1 MEQEAKPAL
10 NFPATFCCNCGS
22 TGCESQVQETR
33 VSRYFGIGRTGT
45 TFHLQVPICNACRRT
60 MRRRPPSFF
69 GTLLVVGLIMGGCFL
84 ALLLLASAVTLPVW
98 IGIHMLS
105 ISSVLGLVLTLVFYR
120 LRRARPPKTTFYQP
134 VRIKVARVHFADLM
148 HGAGNVAFM
157 KLAFT
162 NQEYLNIFRDANRD
176 AIAAGRLA
184 VVRA

>member
-10 NFPATFCCNCGS
+10 NFPATCCCNCGA
-22 TGCESQVQETR
+22 TGCESQVQDTR
-33 VSRYFGIGRTGT
+33 VSRYFGIGRSGT
-45 TFHLQVPICNACRRT
+45 TFHLQVPICAACRRT
-60 MRRRPPSFF
+60 TRRRPPSFF
-69 GTLLVVGLIMGGCFL
+69 GMLLVVGLTVGGCFL
-84 ALLLLASAVTLPVW
+84 TMLLLASAVTLPVW
-98 IGIHMLS
+98 IGIHMWS

-134 VRIKVARVHFADLM
+134 VRIKIARVHFADLM

-162 NQEYLNIFRDANRD
+162 NQEYLDIFREANRD
-176 AIAAGRLA
+176 AITAGRLA

>member
-1 MEQEAKPAL
+1 MEQETKPAL
-10 NFPATFCCNCGS
+10 NFPANFCCNCGA
-22 TGCESQVQETR
+22 TGCDSQVQDTR
-33 VSRYFGIGRTGT
+33 VWRYVGSGRTGT
-45 TFHLQVPICNACRRT
+45 TFHLQVPICDSCRRST
-60 MRRRPPSFF
+60 RRRPPSLF
-69 GTLLVVGLIMGGCFL
+69 GMLLVVALMVGGCFL
-84 ALLLLASAVTLPVW
+84 GLLLLASAVTLPVW

-120 LRRARPPKTTFYQP
+120 LRRARPPKTSFYQP

-162 NQEYLNIFRDANRD
+162 NQKYLDIFRDANRD